1 MSNTVVVYLIS
12 SLGELVGE
20 VFSDFP
26 NESAFEPSVFKIY
39 QESIAFRESID
50 YQLDHLYKNYFLNTS
65 FLYDFAGVMVSVFAS
80 EFSSTGSNPSTVD
93 W

>member
-26 NESAFEPSVFKIY
+26 NESAFEPSVVKIY
-39 QESIAFRESID
+39 QESID
-50 YQLDHLYKNYFLNTS
+50 YQPDHLHKNYFLNTS

-80 EFSSTGSNPSTVD
+80 ESSSTGSNPSTVD